1 LPCSVFFRTAKVRTQ
16 SETGKFLKKKIIG
29 KPVNRAF
36 FSAFN
41 DRYLPQFQLKAEFSS
56 QMKDF
61 SYITNSHPAFIESL
75 YQEFLKNPSGV
86 DPDLRKFFEGF
97 DFAVA
102 NGSAVAVNGQPVAG
116 TTAIDWMKE
125 VRVYRLILGYRNKG
139 HLLAKTNP
147 IRTRKDRGANLEL
160 SFFGLSDADL
170 DTVYQAGNLIGLGA
184 TSLRNILSHLQQ
196 SYAGH
201 VGIEFKYISDQ
212 KKIDWLTTEMEQ
224 RFTNPVTIEKQK
236 RILEKLNEG
245 VIFEKFLHTKYIG
258 QKRFSLEG
266 GETTIAALDAI
277 INVSANNDVQEV
289 VIGMAHRGRLNILAN
304 IMGKT
309 YEQIFSEFEG
319 TAAIDQ
325 TMGSGDVKY
334 HMGYGSEVQTV
345 DHKAIHLK
353 LMPNPSH
360 LEAVDPVVVGFA
372 RAKAD
377 VLYESDFDK
386 LLPILIH
393 GDASVAGQ
401 GIVYEVLQMSNL
413 RGYYTGGTIHFVI
426 NNQIGF
432 TTDFDDA
439 RSADYCTSAAAMIQ
453 APVLHVNGDDA
464 EAVVKC
470 AEIATRYR
478 QEFNSDI
485 FIDMVC
491 YLRHGHN
498 EGDDPK
504 YTQPQLYAL
513 IDKHQNPRE
522 IYTQFLIENGE
533 ADAQQ
538 LAKDME
544 KKFWGD
550 LQERL
555 DEVKQH
561 PLPYKYQ
568 QPELVWKSLRKAT
581 EEDFDQ
587 SPVTAIKEEEI
598 RRVFDSLMKWPE
610 DFKPLK
616 KVEKLLQDKIK
627 LLQTE
632 QKIDWAT
639 AELMAYGSLLVDGK
653 LVRMSGQDVK
663 RGTFSHRHAVLRDEN
678 TNLEYNRLNH
688 FQEKQEKFRIYN
700 SLLSEYGVLGFEYG
714 YAMANP
720 NALVIWEA
728 QFGDFCNG
736 AQTMIDQFI
745 AAGEQ
750 KWQRQ
755 NGVVMLL
762 PHGYEGQG
770 PEHSSARMERF
781 LQMCA
786 ELNLVVTNITSA
798 ANLFHVFRRQ
808 LTWHFRKPL
817 INFSPKANLRNPGTY
832 SHISEF
838 ASSGFKEVI
847 DDNFVTAAAQVKKV
861 LLCSGKLY
869 FELAEKQQKE
879 NRTDIAIVR
888 LEQLYP
894 LPAKQLD
901 ALYKKYNKAT
911 WFWVQEEPLNMG
923 AAGFLQM
930 NLKSINFGVISRNA
944 SAATATGYAKVHA
957 QEQAEIIDTAFGI

>member
-1 LPCSVFFRTAKVRTQ
+1 
-16 SETGKFLKKKIIG
+16 
-29 KPVNRAF
+29 
-36 FSAFN
+36 
-41 DRYLPQFQLKAEFSS
+41 
-56 QMKDF
+56 MKDF
-61 SYITNSHPAFIESL
+61 SYITNSHPAYIERL
-75 YQEFLKNPSGV
+75 YQEFVQNPESV
-86 DPDLRKFFEGF
+86 DPDLKKFFEGF
-97 DFAVA
+97 DFAVSNA
-102 NGSAVAVNGQPVAG
+102 SGTVVTDKGQMTVADS
-116 TTAIDWMKE
+116 IDWMKE
-125 VRVYRLILGYRNKG
+125 IKVYRLILGYRNKG
-139 HLLAKTNP
+139 HLIAKTNP
-147 IRTRKDRGANLEL
+147 IRQRKDRGANLDL
-160 SFFGLSDADL
+160 SFFGLSEADMS
-170 DTVYQAGNLIGLGA
+170 TTYQAGNLIGLGA
-184 TSLRNILSHLQQ
+184 VTLKHILEHLNKC
-196 SYAGH
+196 YASN

-212 KKIDWLTTEMEQ
+212 KKIDWLTREMEQ
-224 RFTNPVTIEKQK
+224 HFVQPLSLGKKK
-236 RILEKLNEG
+236 RILEKLNQG
-245 VIFEKFLHTKYIG
+245 VMFEKFLHTKYIG

-277 INVSANNDVQEV
+277 INSAANHDVQEV

-319 TAAIDQ
+319 TAVMDQ

-334 HMGYGSEVQTV
+334 HMGYGSEIQTP
-345 DHKAIHLK
+345 DQKTIHLK

-377 VLYESDFDK
+377 VLYKSDFDK
-386 LLPILIH
+386 ILPILIH

-413 RGYYTGGTIHFVI
+413 RGYYTGGTIHYVI

-439 RSADYCTSAAAMIQ
+439 RSSDYCTSIAAMVQ

-491 YLRHGHN
+491 YRKHGHN

-504 YTQPQLYAL
+504 YTQPHLYSL

-522 IYTQFLIENGE
+522 IYTQFLMQNGE
-533 ADAQQ
+533 PDAQQ
-538 LAKDME
+538 LAKEME
-544 KKFWGD
+544 KKFWAD

-555 DEVKQH
+555 DEVKQN

-568 QPELVWKSLRKAT
+568 SPELVWKSMRKAT
-581 EEDFDQ
+581 DEDFDQ
-587 SPVTAIKEEEI
+587 SPVTAVPHEQIKQM
-598 RRVFDSLMKWPE
+598 FNSLMQWPA

-627 LLQTE
+627 LLETE
-632 QKIDWAT
+632 NKIDWAT
-639 AELMAYGSLLVDGK
+639 AELLAYGSILMEGNI
-653 LVRMSGQDVK
+653 VRMSGQDVQ
-663 RGTFSHRHAVLRDEN
+663 RGTFSHRHAILRDEN
-678 TNLEYNRLNH
+678 TNKGYNRLNH
-688 FQEKQEKFRIYN
+688 FTETQEIFRIYN

-755 NGVVMLL
+755 NGVVLLL

-770 PEHSSARMERF
+770 PEHSSARLERF

-786 ELNLVVTNITSA
+786 ELNMVITNITTA
-798 ANLFHVFRRQ
+798 ANLFHALRRQ
-808 LTWHFRKPL
+808 LTWNFRKPM
-817 INFSPKANLRNPGTY
+817 INFSPKANLRNPATY
-832 SHISEF
+832 SDIAELSEG
-838 ASSGFKEVI
+838 GFKEVI
-847 DDNFVTAAAQVKKV
+847 DDVFIEDATQVKKV

-869 FELAEKQQKE
+869 FEMADKQQKD

-894 LPAKQLD
+894 LPYKQLE
-901 ALYKKYNKAT
+901 ALHKKYHKAT

-923 AAGFLQM
+923 AASFLQM
-930 NLKSINFGVISRNA
+930 NVKTINFGVISRNA

-957 QEQAEIIDTAFGI
+957 AEQTEIINTAFDI